1 MTITG
6 KLNAEED
13 TIFLKVQIA
22 DEATGHARNI
32 YFPFDMASDTA
43 AEVAQEMVKE
53 LDITDRDASEIA
65 AMIQQ
70 EIGRLLPGR
79 AQQQH
84 EYTYA
89 ERDDDDDENDE
100 ERPPPFCCYLSSSP
114 ASSHGSHCGVGP
126 YASGGFSGPRGGG
139 WSKGNLSYKFPF
151 IN

>member
-1 MTITG
+1 
-6 KLNAEED
+6 
-13 TIFLKVQIA
+13 
-22 DEATGHARNI
+22 
-32 YFPFDMASDTA
+32 
-43 AEVAQEMVKE
+43 MVKE

-70 EIGRLLPGR
+70 EISRLLPGR

-89 ERDDDDDENDE
+89 ERDDDENDE

-126 YASGGFSGPRGGG
+126 YASGGFSGPRGSG
-139 WSKGNLSYKFPF
+139 WSKGNLLATNSLLQIDFFFFFKKVT
-151 IN
+151 N